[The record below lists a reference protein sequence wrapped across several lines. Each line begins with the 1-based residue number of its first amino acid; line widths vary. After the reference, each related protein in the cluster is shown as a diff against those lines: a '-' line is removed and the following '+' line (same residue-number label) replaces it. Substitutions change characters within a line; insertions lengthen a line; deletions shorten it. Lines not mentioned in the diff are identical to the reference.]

1 LLNLCALLLLLLLLL
16 QVAVKVLDGHA
27 VLRRDETT
35 GFCLEALLSEQL
47 KVSATGCNIASYNEF
62 ARCAVRLVAGVL
74 RRDETTVSAWRRCSV
89 SNSRLVSIFLHRM
102 IAKQMTH

>member
-1 LLNLCALLLLLLLLL
+1 MCSAAIFFPHSAALSALVP

-47 KVSATGCNIASYNEF
+47 KV
-62 ARCAVRLVAGVL
+62 RL
-74 RRDETTVSAWRRCSV
+74 
-89 SNSRLVSIFLHRM
+89 
-102 IAKQMTH
+102 

>member
-1 LLNLCALLLLLLLLL
+1 MGAFPEVGVVVCCVLCCAELLFRCATQLGCPHTALTTFDLSSAHRRCSAALDLIAA

-47 KVSATGCNIASYNEF
+47 KVC
-62 ARCAVRLVAGVL
+62 L
-74 RRDETTVSAWRRCSV
+74 RRV
-89 SNSRLVSIFLHRM
+89 SRLVLHLISQR
-102 IAKQMTH
+102 

>member
-1 LLNLCALLLLLLLLL
+1 LFVSHSAALSALVP

-47 KVSATGCNIASYNEF
+47 KVRTSFRVESTCPP
-62 ARCAVRLVAGVL
+62 V
-74 RRDETTVSAWRRCSV
+74 T
-89 SNSRLVSIFLHRM
+89 
-102 IAKQMTH
+102 